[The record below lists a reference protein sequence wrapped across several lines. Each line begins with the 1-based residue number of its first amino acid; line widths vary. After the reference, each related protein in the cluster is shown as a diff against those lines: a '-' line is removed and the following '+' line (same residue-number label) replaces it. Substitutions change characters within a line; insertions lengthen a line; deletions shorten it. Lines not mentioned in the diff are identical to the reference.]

1 MIDFTYIEP
10 QDLCL
15 KLKNKRNKEN
25 DIIIVDVRDD
35 DFIGGH
41 IKGALHIP
49 SYELSS
55 HILNLIEETKDAK
68 EIIFYCSFSQQR
80 GPSGARLF
88 LKERQ
93 KIHNIKEIQE
103 KHIFPKVYVLR
114 GGFVEWQKKYGN
126 DEELTDKYNKE
137 LWEKNLWI

>member
-10 QDLCL
+10 QELCL
-15 KLKNKRNKEN
+15 KLKNTENKAK
-25 DIIIVDVRDD
+25 DIIIVDVRED

-49 SYELSS
+49 SYKLSS
-55 HILNLIEETKDAK
+55 HILNLVEETKKAK

-80 GPSGARLF
+80 GPAGARLF
-88 LKERQ
+88 LVEQQ
-93 KIHNIKEIQE
+93 KIHNIKGIQE
-103 KHIFPKVYVLR
+103 KTIFPKVYVLR

-126 DEELTDKYNKE
+126 DEKLTDKYNKE
-137 LWEKNLWI
+137 LWEKKFWI